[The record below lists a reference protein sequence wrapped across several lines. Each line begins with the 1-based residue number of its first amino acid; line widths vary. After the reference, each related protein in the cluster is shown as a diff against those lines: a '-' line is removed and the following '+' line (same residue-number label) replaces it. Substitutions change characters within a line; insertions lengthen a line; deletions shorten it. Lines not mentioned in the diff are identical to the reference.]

1 LLGFAAVNTGN
12 NLLYLMISA
21 LLGFMAMS
29 GLLGHLNLKWAEVR
43 VRYDRDYFAGLNA
56 PVSLEVHNPL
66 RWWPL
71 FLLRLQLGDQSGR
84 CTVIRGGG
92 WCRCPLPLTLPQR
105 GYCALPEMQISSN
118 FPVNFFIRARS
129 LAHSEAILVFPRPL
143 PCSAPLLADPALNPV
158 DSHRLSAGNGD
169 ELRSIEPY
177 RAGDS
182 LKAMDW
188 KHSARSDSLQV
199 KRFYHQGETPLQ
211 LSIDQLSGPLEE
223 RLGQLTFLI
232 CQAGRQGQGVGLEL
246 PDRVF
251 PVSTG
256 AQQRRSMLKALA
268 LYDSA

>member
-1 LLGFAAVNTGN
+1 
-12 NLLYLMISA
+12 MISA

-43 VRYDRDYFAGLNA
+43 VRYDRDYFAGLKT
-56 PVSLEVHNPL
+56 PVTLEVHNPL

-71 FLLRLQLGDQSGR
+71 FLLQLQLGDQSSL
-84 CTVIRGGG
+84 CPVISAGG

-118 FPVNFFIRARS
+118 FPVNFFVRART
-129 LAHSEAILVFPRPL
+129 LAHSDSLLVFPRPL
-143 PCSAPLLADPALNPV
+143 PCAAPLPADPALNPD
-158 DSHRLSAGNGD
+158 DSQLLRTGSGD

-177 RAGDS
+177 QAGDS

-199 KRFYHQGETPLQ
+199 KRFYRQGEAALQ

-251 PVSTG
+251 PVSTD
-256 AQQRRSMLKALA
+256 AQQRHSMLKALA
-268 LYDSA
+268 LYGSA